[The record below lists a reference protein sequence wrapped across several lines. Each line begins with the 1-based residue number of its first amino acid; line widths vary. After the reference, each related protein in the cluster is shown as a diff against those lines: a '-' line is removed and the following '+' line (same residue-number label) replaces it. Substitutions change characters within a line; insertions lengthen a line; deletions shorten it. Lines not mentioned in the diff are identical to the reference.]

1 MILRYQ
7 IIAPAPTEP
16 VDDDDDI
23 KSRAD
28 KKKKVNAKKLLL
40 DWVNST
46 IPDQGV
52 KNFHTS
58 WNDGLSLSAL
68 VDYCKP
74 GLIPDY
80 ATLNP
85 NNRLKNIS
93 HAMDLA
99 EKELGVPKVL
109 SAEDIA
115 VDKPDEL
122 SMMTYISGFC
132 GPSAAGQSSLLDW
145 VNSKI
150 PNHPV
155 SNLTT
160 DWTDGTALAALVDSL
175 SEGNFPEADSMKE
188 DDKFKNCKE
197 GMDAAKNLLGVKSTC
212 PPEEFSENSMDELTR
227 STYITEFRHAK
238 PPVGESLASQ
248 MKAVGPGIT
257 GDSIQK
263 ETSFVVRGPRIPQW
277 AKVNAIVKGPDGS
290 KLPMRSQDI
299 SSKAKQFHYTPEEPG
314 EYVIKVDLNSKPI
327 PGSPFHLKHVPPTN
341 VDGCIATGSGLKKA
355 KVGERADFSVN
366 CEQGGPGELQVDIE
380 TPSGSL
386 VNEIEKKS
394 KDNYN
399 VNYTP
404 KETGDHVISV
414 LWNNKNIPSS
424 PFMCAI
430 TDPKQCT
437 VSGSG
442 LSKALVGQPQT
453 FTVKTNKAGQEKLVV
468 EVDGPEGPI
477 DVDANEVSK
486 DIFNITYIP
495 KAVGLHNVNVRYGDN
510 AVPGS
515 PFKVDVVA
523 PPNASKCTISNLP
536 EGNLRVGN
544 TYSVDVDA
552 TQAGSG
558 EMTALA
564 QGPSVPES
572 CSVKDCGG
580 DLYAVNFTPAE
591 VGPLKVDISYSEEKL
606 PQCPLK
612 FACNDPT
619 KVKVNSNAV
628 KSGSY
633 HTNQPIQ
640 FVVSAAHAGEGDL
653 MASVLTTGGENPAEL
668 KHQGGQSYLFNYS
681 PSEGGSHA
689 INIKFDGTDIP
700 DVPIRIFVDDSSLAD
715 KIVVT
720 QPLANKMGVFLQGT
734 PHTYKVMVA
743 GAGQDDLEV
752 TSVGAN
758 TDTKPT
764 IAVTDDGNEQ
774 YSVFINASEPDDY
787 TVNIKWGEEHVPGS
801 PFMLPVEG
809 KPQPENVVCVG
820 PVYTVGSCKDVTLEA
835 NAEKAGSGKLTA
847 SCHGDEVGKVPVNL
861 IKNTPKTYT
870 VSFMPPK
877 TDIYSLNVM
886 WHSSDVKGSPFK
898 VNLIPPNASKCI
910 VQGPIVPVDP
920 TESIVLYVDA
930 SKAGDGTIAASALG
944 DKTGEKNVLIDETKP
959 NVFVLSFVPV
969 PTDFYTMDVKWGDS
983 SVPGAPFKVNSS
995 AANADKVVICEPP
1008 TTMLEAG
1015 QAIGICFDTS
1025 KGGNGTLTAT
1035 CKGENIGEVPI
1046 TVSLRK
1052 SDPDKFDVHFLP
1064 PEPDVFVINVFWSGV
1079 DAKGSPFTINLMP
1092 VDVGKIKV
1100 IGPRIPRG
1108 SEGPVEIQLLT
1119 TGAGKGIV
1127 TGTCNG
1133 DAVGPVEVVIKE
1145 TEHDVFD
1152 LCFIPPKPDAYSLSV
1167 QYGGQNL
1174 NQSPFLINTL
1184 PSNANLVKVN
1194 EPVSIDLS
1202 KNVLYNVDTTKAG
1215 TGNLNITCRGEK
1227 QGLVKVNITS
1237 EMPGYY
1243 DVSFSPQADL
1253 YNVKM
1258 EWDEREVPGSPFI
1271 VDLRPPMANRV
1282 KVGELHVPDKI
1293 GSKNYVWLDLD
1304 CTDAGHGPLKA
1315 EAKGKKVGK
1324 MPVEADQL
1332 SLSKYRMKF
1341 LPKKEDMYTF
1351 AVAYGDEQV
1360 TGSPFKINLVSPNAN
1375 EVKHTR
1381 TDLPKSVDDPVT
1393 MFFDTTNAGK
1403 GKMTATVQND
1413 LCTEVANN
1421 VEPLSSSEHKVSFL
1435 SNVPDVYHVNVK
1447 WSGEKI
1453 AGSPFIVDTRPPLNH
1468 GLVDVGEPI
1477 FTGIGDPVSL
1487 SLNTYKAGPG
1497 LVTAECT
1504 SAGKPVP
1511 VEVTKPTTLS
1521 DDYKVSFIPEDPG
1534 NYDLSVFFDGEN
1546 VKGSP
1551 FPVNLNPVSE
1561 IFEKVERQSV
1571 EETYN
1576 IPEGF
1581 KFDEESHPIEDKVS
1595 SVPTL
1600 EIGAPLS
1607 VVVSMDDDDTT
1618 EDTVTA
1624 AASGE
1629 HTGPC
1634 DVNVTKNGDDT
1645 FTVNF
1650 DPTIPDLYTIDV
1662 AHNGKPLEESP
1673 FMVNYVLPVD
1683 ASKCRI
1689 FGLEDVPPVHLV
1701 NETIHFGVNSKE
1713 AGDGNLLVETYG
1725 LPEDVQ
1731 PSDLEVRPSDIGEEG
1746 IHNISYI
1753 PTTAGKHHIS
1763 LMWSGNKIPGSPVS
1777 FDVTDSRKIPRY
1789 PYGLP
1794 VAMDID
1800 STIKTGN
1807 IDGHAIHEDSGIKSK
1822 VKFSKQNNGKY
1833 RVAFQPKELG
1843 IYAVHVLQK
1852 KTPIRGSPFRIRYLG
1867 PPNPNGVVINDFS
1880 GVGCVNYLY
1889 NFTID
1894 AEEAGTGEPAV
1905 RVVGPETVNDSDITC
1920 TPCEDSERICY
1931 DVSFTPRNLGEHEF
1945 LITWAGMPILSGPF
1959 KADIVDGKVECKTVL
1974 QGEIPNLVE
1983 VGTPANVIF
1992 LSSLPSFNPDSISAE
2007 FEGDRTSKTSG
2018 DIKIVNDKN
2027 CVVQFTPMDEDD
2039 YSLNVKYNDSHIKG
2053 SPFMIK
2059 AVKEDALSLDYIHP
2073 DHPQHGDIEAGNP
2086 VNVVRQ
2092 GTVLE
2097 DTLTIFVTGP
2107 LGPCPHT
2114 VTTDGDRG
2122 IGVEFVPPYS
2132 GQYTIKPDDTNGSS
2146 IIDPCKITASG
2157 KASDPSKVMIVEEDM
2172 GIFNKPLLLGKPA
2185 CFHITTVEA
2194 GPGTLN
2200 LKSKGPGKANIKVFD
2215 NNNGIYTCDFTP
2227 SVAGNYQVD
2236 ILWNNEHIEG
2246 SPFMLHFK
2254 AKEKVIGGLNL
2265 ENQCFRIDVPHR
2277 FKLNTE
2283 SIGGGALNISCKP
2296 PSAAVINT
2304 SSPSEGSHSY
2314 HYTLVPKEIGN
2325 QELIVQYDGKHIYG
2339 SPFNVRFDDHG
2350 DASKCVLSESFV
2362 TNQNT
2367 DQEKINF
2374 IVLTEDAGSGAL
2386 TSVLEQT
2393 SSNKSLPVTITP
2405 LPDRKYRIEISPK
2418 EDEEYFLHIKF
2429 DNQHIPRS
2437 PFKLAFGGDSADAA
2451 QCTVE
2456 GDGIQACL
2464 IGIEANFIVNTP
2476 KPNQGGLVVTI
2487 DGEDKVLTPK
2497 MKGLGYTKTQ
2507 VSYIAD
2513 KTGKYDVNVKWA
2525 QNSIPGS
2532 PFLVECFNPS
2542 DASRF
2547 SIKNPPSENFHGS
2560 LLIYTVNSVY
2570 GRPLDGSLV
2579 VSAQSSNN
2587 EFIQGTVEEVE
2598 EDDASYRCILD
2609 IPSTGKFLIH
2619 TRWNGVHIK
2628 KSPFNLKVISP
2639 PMPENVKCY
2648 GPGLENGFIGQEGN
2662 FTIDTED
2669 SGTGTLAVRV
2679 YGPKESFKINMRR
2692 HPDNER
2698 IILVRYDPKH
2708 VGKYK
2713 VYIVW
2718 SDDNVPGS
2726 PFEVEITE
2734 Q

>member
-1 MILRYQ
+1 M
-7 IIAPAPTEP
+7 APAPP
-16 VDDDDDI
+16 GPDP
-23 KSRAD
+23 KPY
-28 KKKKVNAKKLLL
+28 KKPKVSAKKLLM
-40 DWVNST
+40 DWVNAS
-46 IPDQGV
+46 IPDHRV

-58 WNDGLSLSAL
+58 WNNGVSLSAL

-74 GLIPDY
+74 GLIPDH
-80 ATLNP
+80 ASLNP
-85 NNRLKNIS
+85 DDRLKNVS

-99 EKELGVPKVL
+99 ANELGVPKVL
-109 SAEDIA
+109 SPEDLA
-115 VDKPDEL
+115 VDKPDEN

-132 GPSAAGQSSLLDW
+132 GPNSAGQNSLLDW

-155 SNLTT
+155 SNFTT
-160 DWTDGTALAALVDSL
+160 DWSDGTALAALVDSL
-175 SEGNFPEADSMKE
+175 SEGNFPEADLMKE
-188 DDKFKNCKE
+188 EDKFNNCKE
-197 GMDAAKNLLGVKSTC
+197 AMDAAKDLLGIKNTC
-212 PPEEFSENSMDELTR
+212 RPEDFSENSMDQLIR
-227 STYITEFRHAK
+227 ATYITEFRHIK
-238 PPVGESLASQ
+238 PPAGESLASQ
-248 MKAVGPGIT
+248 IKAVGPGIT
-257 GDSIQK
+257 GDSVQK
-263 ETSFVVRGPRIPQW
+263 ETSFVVRGPRIPKW
-277 AKVNAIVKGPDGS
+277 AKVNATVNGPDNS
-290 KLPMRSQDI
+290 ELPVKSQNT
-299 SSKAKQFHYTPEEPG
+299 SSKATQFHYTPEEPG
-314 EYVIKVDLNSKPI
+314 EYVVEVDLNSEPI
-327 PGSPFHLKHVPPTN
+327 PGSPFHLTHVPPTN

-355 KVGERADFSVN
+355 KVGETAGFSVN
-366 CEQGGPGELQVDIE
+366 CEKGGPGELQVDIE
-380 TPSGSL
+380 TPSGGL
-386 VNEIEKKS
+386 ENEIEEQP

-404 KETGDHVISV
+404 KEIGDHVISV
-414 LWNNKNIPSS
+414 LWDNKNIPSS
-424 PFMCAI
+424 PFMCAV

-442 LSKALVGQPQT
+442 LSKAFVGQPQT
-453 FTVKTNKAGQEKLVV
+453 FTVKTNKAGQEELVI
-468 EVDGPEGPI
+468 EVDGPDGPV
-477 DVDANEVSK
+477 DVKAKEMSK
-486 DIFNITYIP
+486 DVFNVTYIP
-495 KAVGLHNVNVRYGDN
+495 KAVGPHKISVRYGDGTI
-510 AVPGS
+510 PGS

-523 PPNASKCTISNLP
+523 PADASKCTISNLP
-536 EGNLRVGN
+536 EGKLRVGN

-591 VGPLKVDISYSEEKL
+591 VGPLKVDISYGEDKL
-606 PQCPLK
+606 SQCPLE
-612 FACNDPT
+612 FTCNDPT
-619 KVKVNSNAV
+619 KVKVDSNAV
-628 KSGSY
+628 KSESY
-633 HTNQPIQ
+633 HISQPIQ
-640 FVVSAAHAGEGDL
+640 FEVSAARAGEGDL
-653 MASVLTTGGENPAEL
+653 MASVLTAAGEKPAEL

-715 KIVVT
+715 KIVVI
-720 QPLANKMGVFLQGT
+720 QPLANKMGIFLQGT

-743 GAGQDDLEV
+743 GAGQADLRI

-758 TDTKPT
+758 TGIKPS
-764 IAVTDDGNEQ
+764 IDLIYDGNEQ
-774 YSVFINASEPDDY
+774 YSVGINANEPDDY
-787 TVNIKWGEEHVPGS
+787 TMNITWGEEHVPGS

-820 PVYTVGSCKDVTLEA
+820 PVYTIGSCKDVTLEA
-835 NAEKAGSGKLTA
+835 NAEKAGAGMLTA
-847 SCHGDEVGKVPVNL
+847 SCHGDEVGKVPVDV
-861 IKNTPKTYT
+861 IKNRPKIYT
-870 VSFMPPK
+870 VSFTPPK

-886 WHSSDVKGSPFK
+886 WHSSDVKDSPFK
-898 VNLIPPNASKCI
+898 INLIPPNASKCI
-910 VQGPIVPVDP
+910 VEGPIVPVDS
-920 TESIVLYVDA
+920 TEPIIVYVDA
-930 SKAGDGTIAASALG
+930 SKAGNGTIAASALG
-944 DKTGEKNVLIDETKP
+944 DKTGEKNVMIDETKP

-983 SVPGAPFKVNSS
+983 SVPGAPFRVNSS

-1008 TTMLEAG
+1008 TAMLQAG

-1025 KGGNGTLTAT
+1025 EGGNGTLTAT
-1035 CKGENIGEVPI
+1035 CKGENIGKVPI
-1046 TVSLRK
+1046 TVSQRK
-1052 SDPDKFDVHFLP
+1052 ADPDKFDVHFLP
-1064 PEPDVFVINVFWSGV
+1064 PEPDVYVINVFWSGV

-1092 VDVGKIKV
+1092 VNVSKIKV
-1100 IGPRIPRG
+1100 IGPSMPRG
-1108 SEGPVEIQLLT
+1108 SEGPVELKLLT
-1119 TGAGKGIV
+1119 AGAGKGKV

-1145 TEHDVFD
+1145 TKIDTFD

-1167 QYGGQNL
+1167 QYGGQKL
-1174 NQSPFLINTL
+1174 KQSPFLINTL
-1184 PSNANLVKVN
+1184 PSNANLVKVD

-1202 KNVLYNVDTTKAG
+1202 KDVLYNVDTTKAG
-1215 TGNLNITCRGEK
+1215 TGNLTTTCRGKK
-1227 QGLVKVNITS
+1227 QGPVKVTTTS
-1237 EMPGYY
+1237 EIPGYY
-1243 DVSFSPQADL
+1243 DVSFSPRAD
-1253 YNVKM
+1253 YYKVTM
-1258 EWDEREVPGSPFI
+1258 EWDDKEVPGSPFS
-1271 VDLRPPMANRV
+1271 VDLRPPMADRV

-1293 GSKNYVWLDLD
+1293 GSNNYVWLDLD

-1315 EAKGKKVGK
+1315 EAEGKKVGK
-1324 MPVEADQL
+1324 VPAEADQL
-1332 SLSKYRMKF
+1332 SVSKYRMKF

-1360 TGSPFKINLVSPNAN
+1360 TGSPFKINLMSPDAN

-1381 TDLPKSVDDPVT
+1381 TDLPKSVDGPVT
-1393 MFFDTTNAGK
+1393 MFFDTTNAGR
-1403 GKMTATVQND
+1403 GKMIATVQND
-1413 LCTEVANN
+1413 LSSEVANT
-1421 VEPLSSSEHKVSFL
+1421 VEPVSFTEHKVSFV
-1435 SNVPDVYHVNVK
+1435 SNAPDLYHVNVN
-1447 WSGEKI
+1447 WSGEKV
-1453 AGSPFIVDTRPPLNH
+1453 AGSPFIVDTRPPLNP

-1487 SLNTYKAGPG
+1487 YLNTYKAGPG

-1504 SAGKPVP
+1504 SAGEPVP
-1511 VEVTKPTTLS
+1511 VEVTKPTTPS

-1534 NYDLSVFFDGEN
+1534 NYDLSVFFDGGN

-1576 IPEGF
+1576 IPKGL
-1581 KFDEESHPIEDKVS
+1581 KFDKESRPVEDKVS

-1618 EDTVTA
+1618 EDTVIA

-1634 DVNVTKNGDDT
+1634 DVEVTKNGDNS

-1689 FGLEDVPPVHLV
+1689 FGLEDIPPVPLV
-1701 NETIHFGVNSKE
+1701 NETISFGVDAKE
-1713 AGDGNLLVETYG
+1713 AGNGNLSVTTGGPPDE
-1725 LPEDVQ
+1725 VH
-1731 PSDLEVRPSDIGEEG
+1731 PSDLDVRPDKGEEG
-1746 IHNISYI
+1746 IYYISYTATAVGKHNIS
-1753 PTTAGKHHIS
+1753 
-1763 LMWSGNKIPGSPVS
+1763 LLWSEDKIPGSPLS
-1777 FDVTDSRKIPRY
+1777 FDITDTRKLQRF
-1789 PYGLP
+1789 PYGMP
-1794 VAMDID
+1794 VAMNID
-1800 STIKTGN
+1800 PNTKAGN
-1807 IDGHAIHEDSGIKSK
+1807 LDGHAIHEDSGTKYK
-1822 VKFSKQNNGKY
+1822 VKFNKQKDGKHK
-1833 RVAFQPKELG
+1833 VAFQPKEPG

-1880 GVGCVNYLY
+1880 GEGCVNCPY

-1905 RVVGPETVNDSDITC
+1905 RVVGPETVNDSDIAC

-1931 DVSFTPRNLGEHEF
+1931 DVSFTPRNPGVHEF

-1959 KADIVDGKVECKTVL
+1959 KADIVDGKPECKTVL

-1992 LSSLPSFNPDSISAE
+1992 LSTLPSFNPDSLSAD
-2007 FEGDRTSKTSG
+2007 FEGDKTGNTSG

-2027 CVVQFTPMDEDD
+2027 CVVQFTPIDEDD

-2053 SPFMIK
+2053 SPFTIK
-2059 AVKEDALSLDYIHP
+2059 AVKKDALSLDYAHP
-2073 DHPQHGDIEAGNP
+2073 DQPQHGDIEVGKP

-2092 GTVLE
+2092 GPAPEVAPPVS
-2097 DTLTIFVTGP
+2097 ITGP
-2107 LGPCPHT
+2107 FGSCPCT

-2122 IGVEFVPPYS
+2122 IGVEFLPPYS
-2132 GQYTIKPDDTNGSS
+2132 GDYIIKSVDTEGTTIL
-2146 IIDPCKITASG
+2146 DPCKITASK
-2157 KASDPSKVMIVEEDM
+2157 KASDPSKVKVLDDDI
-2172 GIFNKPLLLGKPA
+2172 GIFNKPLPLGKPA
-2185 CFHITTVEA
+2185 CFHISTVDA

-2200 LKSKGPGKANIKVFD
+2200 MNSKGPGKASIKVFD

-2236 ILWNNEHIEG
+2236 ILWNNEHIHG

-2254 AKEKVIGGLNL
+2254 AEEKIIGGLNL
-2265 ENQCFRIDVPHR
+2265 ENQSFIIDVPHR
-2277 FKLNTE
+2277 FKLNCA
-2283 SIGGGALNISCKP
+2283 SIGKGILEISCKP
-2296 PSAAVINT
+2296 PSAAEIRL
-2304 SSPSEGSHSY
+2304 SSPSEGSGLY
-2314 HYTLVPKEIGN
+2314 QCMVVPKKVGN
-2325 QELIVQYDGKHIYG
+2325 HELRVQYDGKHILG
-2339 SPFNVRFDDHG
+2339 SPFNVQFDDHG
-2350 DASKCVLSESFV
+2350 DASKCVLLESFV

-2374 IVLTEDAGSGAL
+2374 IVLTEGAGSGVL

-2393 SSNKSLPVTITP
+2393 SSNTPLPVTVTT
-2405 LPDRKYRIEISPK
+2405 LPDKKYRVEFSPK
-2418 EDEEYFLHIKF
+2418 EDEEYVLHIKF
-2429 DNQHIPRS
+2429 DNQHIPGS

-2476 KPNQGGLVVTI
+2476 KPNQGGLVIAI

-2497 MKGLGYTKTQ
+2497 MKGLGDTKTE

-2513 KTGKYDVNVKWA
+2513 KTGKYYVNVKWG
-2525 QNSIPGS
+2525 QENVPGS

-2547 SIKNPPSENFHGS
+2547 SITNPPSNSFLGS
-2560 LLIYTVNSVY
+2560 LLKYTVKSVY
-2570 GRPLDGSLV
+2570 GRPLDGSLA
-2579 VSAQSSNN
+2579 VSAQSSTNK
-2587 EFIQGTVEEVE
+2587 FIQGRVEEAE
-2598 EDDASYRCILD
+2598 EDDSSYRCTLD
-2609 IPSTGKFLIH
+2609 IQNTGKFLIH
-2619 TRWNGVHIK
+2619 TRWNGAHIK
-2628 KSPFNLKVISP
+2628 NSPFRLKVILP
-2639 PMPENVKCY
+2639 PIPENVKCY
-2648 GPGLENGFIGQEGN
+2648 GPGLENGFVGQEGN
-2662 FTIDTED
+2662 FTIETEEAG
-2669 SGTGTLAVRV
+2669 SGTLAVKL
-2679 YGPKESFKINMRR
+2679 YGPKGSFKINMRC
-2692 HPDNER
+2692 HPENKR
-2698 IILVRYDPKH
+2698 TILVRYDPKH
-2708 VGKYK
+2708 VGEYK
-2713 VYIVW
+2713 VYIMW
-2718 SDDNVPGS
+2718 SDINVPGS
-2726 PFEVEITE
+2726 PFEVEFTE